1 MVSIEDHVHVPFET
15 IVGIAYNNKYFPYT
29 CTLTLT
35 FWLNTVVT
43 VLEGNNGP
51 LICFLFTMHK
61 FIDIR
66 CLPTVKYSKNLVV

>member
-1 MVSIEDHVHVPFET
+1 MVVSIEDHVHVPFET
-15 IVGIAYNNKYFPYT
+15 IVGLAYNNKYFPYT

-51 LICFLFTMHK
+51 PICDPILENHPYRGIFEF
-61 FIDIR
+61 
-66 CLPTVKYSKNLVV
+66 